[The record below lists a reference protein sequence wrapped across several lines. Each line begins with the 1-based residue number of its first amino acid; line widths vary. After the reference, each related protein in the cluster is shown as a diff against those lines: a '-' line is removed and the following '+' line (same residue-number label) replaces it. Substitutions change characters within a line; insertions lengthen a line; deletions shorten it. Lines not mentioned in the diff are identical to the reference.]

1 MTSVAAVVFD
11 VDGTLYDTA
20 RMRAALLPLLLR
32 RALAHPG
39 EAATAISVIRAYRRA
54 HERLRGLRVDE
65 LGGGLADAQFRLAAE
80 LSGRP
85 EDLVRRVVRDWF
97 ETAPLSAL
105 AAAARPGLVAALAR
119 LRGAGIR
126 TAVLSDYPP
135 SAKLQA
141 LGVEEAF
148 DCVAW
153 AQQATIGVLKPDPA
167 GLREVLR
174 QLDVAAARAV
184 YVGDRPE
191 VDGVLATTAG
201 CRGALIGSWARG
213 EAPTPVFASLSPLT
227 DWILDGAQ
235 HPSQDFDDGARD
247 R

>member
-1 MTSVAAVVFD
+1 MTAVAAVVFD

-20 RMRAALLPLLLR
+20 RMRGALLPLLLR
-32 RALAHPG
+32 RGLAHPH
-39 EAATAISVIRAYRRA
+39 ETATAISVIRWYRRA
-54 HERLRGLRVDE
+54 HERLRGRLSDE
-65 LGGGLADAQFRLAAE
+65 LGGDLAEAQLRLAAE

-85 EDLVRRVVRDWF
+85 EELVRRVVRDWF
-97 ETAPLSAL
+97 ETAPLVAL
-105 AAAARPGLVAALAR
+105 AAAVRPGLSAALAR

-135 SAKLQA
+135 LAKLQA
-141 LGVEEAF
+141 LGVGEAF

-153 AQQATIGVLKPDPA
+153 AQQATIGVFKPNPA

-191 VDGVLATTAG
+191 VDGVLATSAG
-201 CRGALIGSWARG
+201 CRGALIGSRARG
-213 EAPTPVFASLSPLT
+213 EAATPVFGSLAPLT
-227 DWILDGAQ
+227 DWILDGARM
-235 HPSQDFDDGARD
+235 PSQDSDDGAPD